1 MMKHVGMVLA
11 AGASSRM
18 QQPKALLMLR
28 NGMPLAQYQHDLLKQ
43 AGCAEVTVVLGCQAD
58 FVSTRSAGC
67 PITRNPAWET
77 GRLSSVKAGI
87 RALQPFDGCVIL
99 PVDTVGVDVKTVRQ
113 LLEAAENRPARAIR
127 PVYAG
132 EHGKVVWI
140 SGSVAAEILALD
152 SGEGRLDHF
161 LEKIEIALAVSDSAI
176 LNNINTP
183 GEWEGIQQSFPTV
196 YRPEISTNGSPELKS

>member
-1 MMKHVGMVLA
+1 MKHVGMILA

-18 QQPKALLMLR
+18 QQPKALLTTC
-28 NGMPLAQYQHDLLKQ
+28 NGLPLAQYQHDLLMQ
-43 AGCAEVTVVLGCQAD
+43 AGCTRATVVLGCRAD
-58 FVSTRSAGC
+58 FVSTRLTGC
-67 PITRNPAWET
+67 PVTVNPAWET

-99 PVDTVGVDVKTVRQ
+99 PVDTVGVEVKTVRQ
-113 LLEAAENRPARAIR
+113 LLEDAANRAAPAIR

-132 EHGKVVWI
+132 EPGKIVWI
-140 SGSVAAEILALD
+140 SEAVAVEILALD

-161 LEKIEIALAVSDSAI
+161 FEKMATKLEVPDNAI

-183 GEWEGIQQSFPTV
+183 GEWESV
-196 YRPEISTNGSPELKS
+196 RKSLISPH

>member
-1 MMKHVGMVLA
+1 MKHVGMVLA

-18 QQPKALLMLR
+18 QQPKALLTVCYGL
-28 NGMPLAQYQHDLLKQ
+28 PLAQYQHDLLMR
-43 AGCAEVTVVLGCQAD
+43 AGCTKATVVLGSQAD
-58 FVSTRSAGC
+58 FISTRLTGC
-67 PITRNPAWET
+67 PVTANPAWET

-99 PVDTVGVDVKTVRQ
+99 PVDTVGVEVKTARQ
-113 LLEAAENRPARAIR
+113 LLEAAGNRTARAIR

-132 EHGKVVWI
+132 KHGKMVWI

-161 LEKIEIALAVSDSAI
+161 LEKRATELEVPDPHI
-176 LNNINTP
+176 LNNVNTP
-183 GEWEGIQQSFPTV
+183 TDWKNVRRQTP
-196 YRPEISTNGSPELKS
+196 PLNDH